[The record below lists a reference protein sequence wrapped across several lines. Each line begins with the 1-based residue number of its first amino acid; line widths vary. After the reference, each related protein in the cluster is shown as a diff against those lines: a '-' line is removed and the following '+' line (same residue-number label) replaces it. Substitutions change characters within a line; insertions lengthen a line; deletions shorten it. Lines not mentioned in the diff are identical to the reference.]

1 MYAQAVITDFLVL
14 LNSCFSYLKKITPI
28 HTRNKN
34 VHPFLTFFGQ
44 NLKQCASSSRAK
56 KLLNGSWFIVLARA
70 KIMRYKHKYAI
81 CHHLGGNDDAQI

>member
-1 MYAQAVITDFLVL
+1 MYAQAVITDFVVL

-56 KLLNGSWFIVLARA
+56 N
-70 KIMRYKHKYAI
+70 
-81 CHHLGGNDDAQI
+81 C